1 MTPIVFTIYPFG
13 KCPPSASFYPL
24 EWPLKTVK
32 FESVMSSIRLW
43 SGLPSAQT
51 ALYKIAIY
59 SLLRHTLVMNRRY
72 NLYFIIDIQYMCN
85 TPREKKIYKPQLGIY
100 CNVTW
105 PLFIN
110 KPEDRIWAD
119 GCVNTLWTIIL
130 KILCT
135 IWGGGREKAYVL
147 YAHVYCQNFWKN
159 PKEESRKF

>member
-59 SLLRHTLVMNRRY
+59 SLLRQTLVMNRRY
-72 NLYFIIDIQYMCN
+72 NLYFIIAIQYMCN
-85 TPREKKIYKPQLGIY
+85 TPREKNYISH
-100 CNVTW
+100 NW
-105 PLFIN
+105 EFIATSRDPCLSTN
-110 KPEDRIWAD
+110 LRIGFERMDALTPCD
-119 GCVNTLWTIIL
+119 PGHLIMCINCKT
-130 KILCT
+130 
-135 IWGGGREKAYVL
+135 
-147 YAHVYCQNFWKN
+147 
-159 PKEESRKF
+159 

>member
-72 NLYFIIDIQYMCN
+72 NLYFIIAIQYMCN
-85 TPREKKIYKPQLGIY
+85 TPREKNYISH
-100 CNVTW
+100 NW
-105 PLFIN
+105 EFIATSRDPCLSTN
-110 KPEDRIWAD
+110 LRIGFERMDALTPC
-119 GCVNTLWTIIL
+119 GTVIHALR
-130 KILCT
+130 
-135 IWGGGREKAYVL
+135 GGRSSSWA
-147 YAHVYCQNFWKN
+147 
-159 PKEESRKF
+159 